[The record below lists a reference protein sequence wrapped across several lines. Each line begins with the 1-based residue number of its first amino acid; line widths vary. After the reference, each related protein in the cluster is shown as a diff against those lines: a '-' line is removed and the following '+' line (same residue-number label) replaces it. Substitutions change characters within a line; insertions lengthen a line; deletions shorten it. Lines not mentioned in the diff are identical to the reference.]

1 MTDSFV
7 DDGGRRWWIWIALV
21 AVAATVIRV
30 AYVMGVSRHLD
41 LGADATWYYL
51 QRGTIHDGT
60 GYVDPSTFYSSGKAV
75 ATGNFPPVYP
85 AFLAAVRVLGDSVTR
100 AMLAGAPM
108 GGVTVVLTALI
119 ARRLADRRVAVVAAV
134 IVAVAPVLVAA
145 DGSLMSEVV
154 YTPLVALAVLMALE
168 AGAEGGWWRWGV
180 LGVAVGLAALTRQ
193 EAVMLL
199 VLLVAPILWW
209 SELPVRRRLAGVMA
223 AGLVAVL
230 VVAPWVARNQR
241 AVGEAAISTVSP
253 ATALAGSN
261 CDATYYG
268 RSIGSWEYRCTRAED
283 RSAMSEAEWDAENR
297 RGALAYARSHASR
310 LAVVLP
316 ARELRVWGLWSPSD
330 LVRRDAVETRSEG
343 FQWAVWVAG
352 SITLV
357 GGVAGIW
364 MLRVRGRRVVVL
376 LGPIAMV
383 GATAMISHGNPRF
396 RTVAEPMLAIGLAFL
411 IVRVVGTRGARS
423 GASTRTEDVPLAV
436 EVAAGG
442 GPGVHAAR
450 PARASLSMTCS
461 STSLRG

>member
-1 MTDSFV
+1 VTDSFV

-30 AYVMGVSRHLD
+30 AYVLGVSRHLD

-261 CDATYYG
+261 CDATYHVLRAVHRVLG
-268 RSIGSWEYRCTRAED
+268 VPLHPCRGPQRHERSRMGCGEPSWRTGLCTIARLATGCGASGKRAACLGSVVAFRPGPP
-283 RSAMSEAEWDAENR
+283 R
-297 RGALAYARSHASR
+297 RG
-310 LAVVLP
+310 
-316 ARELRVWGLWSPSD
+316 
-330 LVRRDAVETRSEG
+330 RD
-343 FQWAVWVAG
+343 
-352 SITLV
+352 
-357 GGVAGIW
+357 
-364 MLRVRGRRVVVL
+364 
-376 LGPIAMV
+376 P
-383 GATAMISHGNPRF
+383 
-396 RTVAEPMLAIGLAFL
+396 
-411 IVRVVGTRGARS
+411 
-423 GASTRTEDVPLAV
+423 
-436 EVAAGG
+436 
-442 GPGVHAAR
+442 
-450 PARASLSMTCS
+450 
-461 STSLRG
+461 